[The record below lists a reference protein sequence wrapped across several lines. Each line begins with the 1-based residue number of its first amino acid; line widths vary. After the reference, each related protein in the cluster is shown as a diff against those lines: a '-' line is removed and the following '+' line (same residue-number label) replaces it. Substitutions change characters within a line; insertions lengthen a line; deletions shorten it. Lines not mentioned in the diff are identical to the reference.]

1 MDWRSVARGHSRIGR
16 PSIKTESSGASHKRA
31 MRAASVVLP
40 LPVGPTI
47 ASVVPAG
54 TFKLMSEH
62 RVRTAAIGF
71 GHTVR
76 SGSGTSGRIREG
88 EMAEIDF
95 AARLGALRD
104 FRVAIIDIRLGR

>member
-1 MDWRSVARGHSRIGR
+1 MDWRSVVRGHSRIGR

-54 TFKLMSEH
+54 AFQLILGS
-62 RVRTAAIGF
+62 TAGGARPLDFDTTVGPGPGRRGGEEKEGWREEGLPRGVGASGGF
-71 GHTVR
+71 VGWSV
-76 SGSGTSGRIREG
+76 
-88 EMAEIDF
+88 
-95 AARLGALRD
+95 
-104 FRVAIIDIRLGR
+104 V